1 MSEEENRTGMA
12 VYGYFTRTN
21 FLYVFV
27 TFDSSEDTGS
37 FS

>member
-1 MSEEENRTGMA
+1 MSQEENRAGMA
-12 VYGYFTRTN
+12 VYGYFIKAN

-27 TFDSSEDTGS
+27 IFDSSEGTDS